1 LFEGEDNKPKMPDFN
16 EFKLTFGKHTGK
28 TIPQIAV
35 IDRGWLIWA
44 RDNLTREPLLTL
56 IKKYLDEE
64 DEI

>member
-1 LFEGEDNKPKMPDFN
+1 
-16 EFKLTFGKHTGK
+16 LTFGKHTGK
-28 TIPQIAV
+28 TIPQIAAT
-35 IDRGWLIWA
+35 DRGWLIWA